1 MLHKLI
7 ATYFFIG
14 YLPKAPGTWGSL
26 FALPLVWILY
36 KLGIIY
42 LVAALVLITSVGIWA
57 SHKTSIELKSEDP
70 DEVVI
75 DEVAGI
81 LVTFLFVK
89 PLPVNLFLG
98 FLLFRL
104 IDITKPFPIKF
115 FEKLPYGIGIMVDD
129 IIAGLYSGAILFLLN
144 LLIQKF

>member
-42 LVAALVLITSVGIWA
+42 LVAALVLITLVGIWA